1 MPHDTAPG
9 YRVHVNTVQVGGEPL
24 QLRTL
29 IDRQQFWDPDGEAE
43 RAGISSST
51 WPLFGVVWP
60 SGCVLADQMT
70 RTPVAGLRVL
80 EIGCGIA
87 MASMVVQ
94 RRHGNITASDHH
106 PLAAAFLLANLALNS
121 LPPLRYAAGNWA
133 VHDTAF
139 GQFDLIIGSDV
150 LYEPAHPAM
159 LSQFIQWHAAP
170 GAQVIIVDPDRGNR
184 SAFTRAMAV
193 LGFAQTVRR
202 VSELPEDGG
211 PYKGRVLSYLR
222 TAPVALRN

>member
-1 MPHDTAPG
+1 LPHPG
-9 YRVHVNTVQVGGEPL
+9 PAGYSVHVNAVQVGGEPL

-29 IDRQQFWDPDGEAE
+29 IDRQQFWDPDGEAAL
-43 RAGISSST
+43 AGISSST

-60 SGCVLADQMT
+60 SGCVLADEMT

-87 MASMVVQ
+87 LASLVVQ

-106 PLAAAFLLANLALNS
+106 PLAAAFLRANLALNS

-133 VHDTAF
+133 VHDKAF
-139 GQFDLIIGSDV
+139 GEFDLIIGSDV

-170 GAQVIIVDPDRGNR
+170 SAQVIIVDPDRGNR
-184 SAFTRAMAV
+184 SAFTRCMAA

-202 VSELPEDGG
+202 VSELPSGG
-211 PYKGRVLSYLR
+211 GAYKGRVLTYN
-222 TAPVALRN
+222 RN

>member
-1 MPHDTAPG
+1 M
-9 YRVHVNTVQVGGEPL
+9 HVNTVQVGGVAL

-29 IDRQQFWDPDGEAE
+29 VDRQQFWDPDGEAE

-60 SGCVLADQMT
+60 SGSVLADQMT

-94 RRHGNITASDHH
+94 RRLGNITASDHH
-106 PLAAAFLLANLALNS
+106 PLAPTFLLANLALNG
-121 LPPLRYAAGNWA
+121 LPPLPYAAGNWA
-133 VHDTAF
+133 LHDAAF
-139 GQFDLIIGSDV
+139 GEFDLIIGSDV

-159 LSQFIQWHAAP
+159 VAQFIQWHAAP
-170 GAQVIIVDPDRGNR
+170 QAQVIIVDPDRGNR
-184 SAFTRAMAV
+184 SAFARGMAAI
-193 LGFAQTVRR
+193 GFAQTVRR
-202 VSELPEDGG
+202 VTELPSGG
-211 PYKGRVLSYLR
+211 GAWKGRVLSYQR
-222 TAPVALRN
+222 ALPE